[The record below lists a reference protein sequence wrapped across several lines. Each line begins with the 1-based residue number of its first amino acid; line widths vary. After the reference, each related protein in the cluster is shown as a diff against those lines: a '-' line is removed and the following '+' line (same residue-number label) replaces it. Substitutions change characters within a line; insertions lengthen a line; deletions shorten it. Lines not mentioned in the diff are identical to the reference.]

1 MPPPVSGLAGE
12 WKTLTRGELFFVSL
26 VGVGIVALALTV
38 PGGILN
44 GLVSA
49 VSLGL
54 AAGALIALN
63 RRRRRK
69 RGA

>member
-1 MPPPVSGLAGE
+1 MPAPVSDLAAE
-12 WKTLTRGELFFVSL
+12 WTMLTRGELSFVAL
-26 VGVGIVALALTV
+26 IGVGIVALALTV
-38 PGGILN
+38 PGGVLN

-54 AAGALIALN
+54 LAGALIALN

-69 RGA
+69 RRE